1 MDAPYRGDMKVA
13 PSMGARIETPATP
26 SPPPST
32 AERDPADSVIVP
44 LDVISI
50 HAPQAG
56 RDAGFS
62 RKFWYVTHMLTH
74 SKYHIAA
81 TDLADGTDGSYF
93 QYVMFPNFATS
104 YEQTFGGPPYGNTMS
119 S

>member
-13 PSMGARIETPATP
+13 PSMGAWIETPATP

-32 AERDPADSVIVP
+32 AERDPAGSVIVP

-56 RDAGFS
+56 RDTPSA
-62 RKFWYVTHMLTH
+62 L
-74 SKYHIAA
+74 
-81 TDLADGTDGSYF
+81 
-93 QYVMFPNFATS
+93 
-104 YEQTFGGPPYGNTMS
+104 PPDQSTLPDRNTIHLQ
-119 S
+119 